1 MAPTT
6 AQKYQDRSNLR
17 IKFASIDEYG
27 ILTRDASQEYG
38 FLQAPLLRGWS
49 ADQADPVKIVRRDR
63 HPTWRLRTKSETI
76 VAVQHE
82 TGLEIL
88 LPIGAKIASAAV
100 IAFVGWAW
108 KKWRESRAPQIRAGI
123 KQEPTLRLETV
134 EERLPNGRIRTSR
147 KVELHGPLTSAAVAR
162 ALRDWGRSDAA
173 G

>member
-1 MAPTT
+1 MAIAST
-6 AQKYQDRSNLR
+6 QKFQDRNKLR

-27 ILTRDASQEYG
+27 ILTRDASEEYA
-38 FLQAPLLRGWS
+38 FLERPLLKGWT
-49 ADQADPVKIVRRDR
+49 AAPAEAVKVVRRDR
-63 HPTWRLRTKSETI
+63 HSTWRLRTESETI

-88 LPIGAKIASAAV
+88 LAVGVNVASAAV
-100 IAFVGWAW
+100 IAFVAWAW
-108 KKWRESRAPQIRAGI
+108 KKWRESRAQQIRAGI

-147 KVELHGPLTSAAVAR
+147 KVELRGPLTSAAVAR
-162 ALRDWGRSDAA
+162 ALRDWQRSGAA